1 MVYEVNGL
9 VPQIADDV
17 FVAPDAYVIGDVA
30 IGAGSSVWFGCTI
43 RGDVNH
49 IRIGEN
55 CNIQDHSV
63 LHVTGGGFPTILGDN
78 VSLGHRVL
86 LHACELKNNA
96 FVGMGAVVMDGAVI
110 HEYGFLAAGAL
121 LPPGKEVPAGAMA
134 VGSPA
139 RVIRDIRPEEREM
152 IDRTARRYKELK
164 EWYRAGPG
172 FRRLDG

>member
-1 MVYEVNGL
+1 MIYEVNNL
-9 VPQIADDV
+9 VPEIADDV
-17 FVAPDAYVIGDVA
+17 FIAPDAYVMGDVK
-30 IGAGSSVWFGCTI
+30 IGAGSSVWFGCTV

-63 LHVTGGGFPTILGDN
+63 IHVTGGGHPTILGNN

-86 LHACELKNNA
+86 LHACTLKDNA
-96 FVGMGAVVMDGAVI
+96 FVGMSATVMDGAVI

-121 LPPGKEVPAGAMA
+121 LPPGKEVPPGKMA

-139 RVIRDIRPEEREM
+139 KVIRDLRPEEREM
-152 IDRTARRYKELK
+152 IDRTARRYQELK
-164 EWYRAGPG
+164 DWYRANPG